1 MKLRKRYTVYSMN
14 PAEITAVFMVYLV
27 SFFILREIHTAIL
40 LSGSVLV
47 FFSLNHSENKTNN
60 KEEDTRSTASPGHNS
75 GIHLLSRLIS
85 LLLLPVFLLLWFLVF
100 VFTSL
105 ESPGRVLVP
114 HLRVGRN
121 AVFFHQYRFR
131 VFRMDAKERE
141 SLGKSPYTVTGRILK
156 SIHLDDAPMLLNI
169 LYGEMVFFGKSA
181 PTLEEYRRMT
191 REGDQ
196 MDYTPGFF
204 GNRDPEDLL
213 ETEEYEFIGQQLNY
227 RRPMDYDH
235 SPETKKDPVFYLVIK
250 RLFDLVLSPVCIVLL
265 SPVMLVVA
273 AAVSLSDNGNPFYT
287 QWRIG
292 RGGKQFRL
300 YKLRS
305 MRMDEVDPYAFMTP
319 EQMEE
324 YRREFKLEDDPRVTP
339 VGNFIRKTSLD
350 ELPQLFNILSGD
362 MSVIGP
368 RPLLDIEIKENY
380 KEEQIARLL
389 STRPGLTGYW
399 QAYARNNATY
409 ESGERQEMEMY
420 YVDHRSFRLDLRIFF
435 KTFIT
440 VIRGEGAR

>member
-1 MKLRKRYTVYSMN
+1 MN

-47 FFSLNHSENKTNN
+47 FFSLNHSENTRSD
-60 KEEDTRSTASPGHNS
+60 KEEDTQSNTSPEHDS
-75 GIHLLSRLIS
+75 GVHLLSRLIS
-85 LLLLPVFLLLWFLVF
+85 LILLPVFLLLWFLVW
-100 VFTSL
+100 VLTNL
-105 ESPGRVLVP
+105 ESPGRVFVP
-114 HLRVGRN
+114 HLRIGRN

-141 SLGKSPYTVTGRILK
+141 AQGRSPYTVTGRILK

-169 LYGEMVFFGKSA
+169 LFGEMVFFGKSA
-181 PTLEEYRRMT
+181 PSLAEYRRMT

-213 ETEEYEFIGQQLNY
+213 ETEEYEFIAQQLNY
-227 RRPMDYDH
+227 RKPMDYDH
-235 SPETKKDPVFYLVIK
+235 SPKTKKDPVFYLVIK
-250 RLFDLVLSPVCIVLL
+250 RLFDLVISPVSLL
-265 SPVMLVVA
+265 LFSPVILITA

-300 YKLRS
+300 YKIRS

-339 VGNFIRKTSLD
+339 IGSFIRKTSLD
-350 ELPQLFNILSGD
+350 ELPQLLNILLGD
-362 MSVIGP
+362 MSVVGP
-368 RPLLDIEIKENY
+368 RPLLDIEIRENY
-380 KEEQIARLL
+380 TEEQIANLL

-420 YVDHRSFRLDLRIFF
+420 YVDHRSFLLDVKIFF
-435 KTFIT
+435 KTFIR
-440 VIRGEGAR
+440 VVSGEGAK

>member
-27 SFFILREIHTAIL
+27 SFFILRDTSTAVL

-47 FFSLNHSENKTNN
+47 FFSLNHSENTATD
-60 KEEDTRSTASPGHNS
+60 KEEDTQNTTSPKHDASV
-75 GIHLLSRLIS
+75 HLCSRLIS
-85 LLLLPVFLLLWFLVF
+85 LILLPVFLVLWFLVF
-100 VFTSL
+100 VFTAL

-131 VFRMDAKERE
+131 VFRMDAKESE
-141 SLGKSPYTVTGRILK
+141 VPGKSPYTVTGRILK
-156 SIHLDDAPMLLNI
+156 FMHLDDAPMLLNI
-169 LYGEMVFFGKSA
+169 LFGEMVFFGKSA
-181 PTLEEYRRMT
+181 PTLEEYRRMSQSE
-191 REGDQ
+191 RDQ
-196 MDYTPGFF
+196 MYFTPGFF
-204 GNRDPEDLL
+204 GSRDPEDIL
-213 ETEEYEFIGQQLNY
+213 ETEEYEFIRQQLNY
-227 RRPMDYDH
+227 HRPMDYDH

-292 RGGKQFRL
+292 RGGRQFRL

-339 VGNFIRKTSLD
+339 IGSFIRKTSLD
-350 ELPQLFNILSGD
+350 ELPQLFNIFFGD
-362 MSVIGP
+362 MSVVGP

-380 KEEQIARLL
+380 TGEQIARLL

-420 YVDHRSFRLDLRIFF
+420 YVDHRSFLLDVKIFF
-435 KTFIT
+435 KTFIR
-440 VIRGEGAR
+440 VISGV